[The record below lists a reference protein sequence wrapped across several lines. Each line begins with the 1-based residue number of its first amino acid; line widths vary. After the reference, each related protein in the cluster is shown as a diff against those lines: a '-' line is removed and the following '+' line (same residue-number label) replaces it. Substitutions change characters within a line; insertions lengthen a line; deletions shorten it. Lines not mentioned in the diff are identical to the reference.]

1 MPGTENSTL
10 ELTHVS
16 RFGLWLLLDHEE
28 HFLPFELFLW
38 FRRATIEQLSVIERP
53 TSDHLY
59 WPLLDVDLA
68 VQSIRKPSEF
78 SHVAK
83 DAGRPGT
90 PADAPAAA
98 RR

>member
-1 MPGTENSTL
+1 MPGTDISVP
-10 ELTHVS
+10 ELTHLS
-16 RFGLWLLLDHEE
+16 RFGLWLLLDDEE
-28 HFLPFELFLW
+28 SFLPFEQFPW

-68 VQSIRKPSEF
+68 AQSIRKPSDF
-78 SHVAK
+78 PLVAK
-83 DAGRPGT
+83 DAGQSSA
-90 PADAPAAA
+90 PADAPEAA

>member
-1 MPGTENSTL
+1 MPGTDTSVP
-10 ELTHVS
+10 ELTQVS

-38 FRRATIEQLSVIERP
+38 FRRATIEQISVIERP
-53 TSDHLY
+53 TSGHLY

-78 SHVAK
+78 PLVAK
-83 DAGRPGT
+83 DAGQSSA

>member
-1 MPGTENSTL
+1 MPGTDTSVP
-10 ELTHVS
+10 ELTDVF
-16 RFGLWLLLDHEE
+16 RFGLWLLLDDEE
-28 HFLPFELFLW
+28 SFVRFEQFPW
-38 FRRATIEQLSVIERP
+38 FRRATVEQLSVIERP

-68 VQSIRKPSEF
+68 VQSIRNPSEF
-78 SHVAK
+78 PLVAK
-83 DAGRPGT
+83 DAGQSSA